1 MTTKKSAV
9 QAEAVSEEPSQKTKF
24 CFIVTPIGPDNSEI
38 RRSTDGLLRAVLE
51 PVLRDKGYDVEV
63 AHEIDTPGSITD
75 QVINR
80 ILESELVVANLTG
93 LNPNVMYELA
103 IRHCAAL
110 PVIVVA
116 DKNTN
121 LPFDIVAERTIFYS
135 NDMHGVVD
143 LAANL
148 RRVVDGIEGKDV
160 GVDNPVYRARRSK
173 VIKDELMSKESGD
186 ANIAKFIIDKLDG
199 LESMVKD
206 YSKNKYQGSGRG
218 GIVDLGRININTKS
232 ASERFLVH
240 LELKKLLEEDQYTLG
255 LNPSGGL
262 LLMLHKGVDEKLVE
276 KALEKFK
283 DLDILVI

>member
-1 MTTKKSAV
+1 MTAKKSTTQV
-9 QAEAVSEEPSQKTKF
+9 EAVDVEPNPKKKL

-51 PVLRDKGYDVEV
+51 PVLKEKGYKVEV

-143 LAANL
+143 LIANL
-148 RRVVDGIEGKDV
+148 KRIIDGIEGKDI
-160 GVDNPVYRARRSK
+160 GVDNPVYRAHRSK

-199 LESMVKD
+199 FELLMKEYSTRNNNSNFSTVKD
-206 YSKNKYQGSGRG
+206 NS
-218 GIVDLGRININTKS
+218 LNINQKKVY
-232 ASERFLVH
+232 ARRALVQD
-240 LELKKLLEEDQYTLG
+240 LKRSFRDDEYSLTEGPGGGVVLVMSPGTDTDLL
-255 LNPSGGL
+255 
-262 LLMLHKGVDEKLVE
+262 DEVLARNKDVE
-276 KALEKFK
+276 
-283 DLDILVI
+283 VITF

>member
-9 QAEAVSEEPSQKTKF
+9 QAEAVNAESNKKTKL

-51 PVLRDKGYDVEV
+51 PVLKEKGYKVEV

-80 ILESELVVANLTG
+80 ILESDLVVANLTG

-116 DKNTN
+116 DKTTN

-143 LAANL
+143 LIASLERA
-148 RRVVDGIEGKDV
+148 VDDVEGKDI
-160 GVDNPVYRARRSK
+160 GADNPVYRAHRSK
-173 VIKDELMSKESGD
+173 VIKDELMSKDAGD
-186 ANIAKFIIDKLDG
+186 ANLVKFVLDKLDSF
-199 LESMVKD
+199 ESIIKD
-206 YSKNKYQGSGRG
+206 YSVNRSNAQIGLGIGSKFNFNPDR
-218 GIVDLGRININTKS
+218 VYARRAVEMD
-232 ASERFLVH
+232 
-240 LELKKLLEEDQYTLG
+240 LKKLLPQGKYSLTNGPNEELIISLGADVDQVLIEKV
-255 LNPSGGL
+255 LKK
-262 LLMLHKGVDEKLVE
+262 HKGIE
-276 KALEKFK
+276 
-283 DLDILVI
+283 ILFL

>member
-1 MTTKKSAV
+1 MTTKKSTTQV
-9 QAEAVSEEPSQKTKF
+9 EAVGVEPNQKTKL

-51 PVLRDKGYDVEV
+51 PVLKDKGYKVEV

-116 DKNTN
+116 EKGTN
-121 LPFDIVAERTIFYS
+121 LPFDIVAERTVFYS

-143 LAANL
+143 LIANL
-148 RRVVDGIEGKDV
+148 KRVVTGIEGKDV
-160 GVDNPVYRARRSK
+160 GVDNPVYRAHHSK
-173 VIKDELMSKESGD
+173 VIKDDLMSKESGD
-186 ANIAKFIIDKLDG
+186 AIIAKFIIDKLDG
-199 LESMVKD
+199 FESLIKEYSTRGDNKNNTVVVKGSSVGVNQQQVYARRALIQD
-206 YSKNKYQGSGRG
+206 LKRTFRDDEYSLSEGSGGEMILIMSAGVDNNLVDEVLKKNKNAE
-218 GIVDLGRININTKS
+218 V
-232 ASERFLVH
+232 
-240 LELKKLLEEDQYTLG
+240 
-255 LNPSGGL
+255 
-262 LLMLHKGVDEKLVE
+262 
-276 KALEKFK
+276 
-283 DLDILVI
+283 LVI